1 MQILVLWLEFA
12 GFLFKNII
20 YIYQIKTMENLNLN
34 AQIRNTEEKIK
45 EVRAAKMI
53 PAVVYWKH
61 QEPIA
66 IKIDN
71 SEFIKL
77 FRVSGESHI
86 INLNIGKKSIEVLVH
101 NFQKEP
107 VNWDFQHIDFIAI
120 TKWEKVH
127 TKIHLSFVGN
137 SKAVKEWAILEE
149 HYKELDVKVLPKD
162 LVDSFEVD
170 LSKLEEIGDV
180 IRISDLGISSK
191 FDILDNAD
199 EIVVSASKPAKIDI
213 EATTTEE
220 VTEETK

>member
-1 MQILVLWLEFA
+1 
-12 GFLFKNII
+12 
-20 YIYQIKTMENLNLN
+20 MENLNLN
-34 AQIRNTEEKIK
+34 AQIRNTEEKIS

-66 IKIDN
+66 IQIDN

-101 NFQKEP
+101 DIQREP
-107 VNWDFQHIDFIAI
+107 VNGEFQHIDFFAI
-120 TKWEKVH
+120 TKGEKVH

-137 SKAVKEWAILEE
+137 SKAVKEGAILEE
-149 HYKELDVKVLPKD
+149 HIKELDVKVLPKD
-162 LVDSFEVD
+162 LVDCFEVD
-170 LSKLEEIGDV
+170 LSKLAEMGDV

-191 FDILDNAD
+191 FELHAHAD
-199 EIVVSASKPAKIDI
+199 DIVVSASKPAKIDI
-213 EATTTEE
+213 EEATVATET
-220 VTEETK
+220 TEETK